1 MTLYLAWS
9 LWIRPHAEAQRV
21 RGGLIC
27 RELDCMSGMLW
38 QEGDIALLSEGA
50 ERVRWGL
57 WFGTKAVFVV
67 VCLKY

>member
-38 QEGDIALLSEGA
+38 QEGGYRFAQRGCGAGEVGAL
-50 ERVRWGL
+50 VRR
-57 WFGTKAVFVV
+57 
-67 VCLKY
+67 